1 MNGPG
6 RAESLRFCSAAFVAD
21 WAFYL
26 VFTAVPLKAIALGA
40 GPIVLGLLP
49 ALSSTIYIISALNFG
64 RLSDRGGRMRMARY
78 GALAIACGAL
88 LLRAAPGIPQLF
100 LFLPL
105 VAVGGGLF
113 WPAIQAELGDRG
125 GEAGLGRRMG
135 WFNVSWSA
143 GKMIGFWSAGHIAQ
157 RHGVAAPLLLA
168 AVLEIIVL
176 ALVPAEKARL
186 IPSPAARTAVQPVP
200 EEVRRRF
207 RRAAWVAN
215 LVAFGVGA
223 TLNYQFPK
231 RLLTLGLHAG
241 DLGNFLGLVALIQT
255 LAFAALGLRRGWEY
269 HPASI
274 AVPMLIGMISVG
286 GLAWAGSG
294 GSILLCAPGI
304 GLALGFAYSAS
315 LFHSLHQEEGRG
327 KNTGIH
333 EALLGSGSFVLP
345 LAGGAL
351 ARATTLG
358 APYLLCAGA
367 CALSAILAI
376 AWMKRPRVEPVRPAW
391 ADRPGAPS

>member
-1 MNGPG
+1 VNSPG

-26 VFTAVPLKAIALGA
+26 VFTSVPLKAIALGG

-49 ALSSTIYIISALNFG
+49 ALSSTIYIVSALNFG

-78 GALAIACGAL
+78 GTLILAAGAV
-88 LLRAAPGIPQLF
+88 LLRMASSIPHLF

-105 VAVGGGLF
+105 IGIGGGLF

-125 GEAGLGRRMG
+125 GTTGLGRRMG

-143 GKMIGFWSAGHIAQ
+143 GKMMGFWTAGHIAQ
-157 RHGVAAPLLLA
+157 LHGTGVPLLLA
-168 AVLEIIVL
+168 AVFEVVVFVL
-176 ALVPAEKARL
+176 APRDEGRPAPSAAPRL
-186 IPSPAARTAVQPVP
+186 ETQAFPDQL
-200 EEVRRRF
+200 RRKF
-207 RRAAWVAN
+207 RMSAWLAN

-231 RLLTLGLHAG
+231 RLFTLGLHAG
-241 DLGNFLGLVALIQT
+241 DLGNFLGFVGLVQT
-255 LAFAALGLRRGWEY
+255 LTFAGLGLRRGWEY
-269 HPASI
+269 RRESI
-274 AVPMLIGMISVG
+274 VAPMLIGMVSVG
-286 GLAWAGSG
+286 GLAWASRG

-315 LFHSLHQEEGRG
+315 LFHSLHQEAGRG

-333 EALLGSGSFVLP
+333 EALLGSGSFLLP
-345 LAGGAL
+345 LSGGAL
-351 ARATTLG
+351 ARAMGLT
-358 APYLLCAGA
+358 APYILCAGA
-367 CALSAILAI
+367 CALSAGLAI
-376 AWMKRPRVEPVRPAW
+376 FWTRRSTGTIRGAGAVR
-391 ADRPGAPS
+391 